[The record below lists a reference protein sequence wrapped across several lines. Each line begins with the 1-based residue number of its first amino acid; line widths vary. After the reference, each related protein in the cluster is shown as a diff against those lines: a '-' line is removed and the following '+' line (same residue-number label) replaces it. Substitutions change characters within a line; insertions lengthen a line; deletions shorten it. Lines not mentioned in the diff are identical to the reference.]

1 MKRFGLKA
9 VATAFVAFIAFAS
22 TAGAQVTTGNI
33 SGRVTDE
40 SGKPIEGAQV
50 QVKNVQTNLVRA
62 RLTNADGR
70 YVILGLEVGSGYSV
84 TVRRIGLEAQA
95 RNEQSVALGTTT
107 RADFSLKQAATTLQG
122 VRIIA
127 TTDPVIAPSKTGV
140 GVTVSDSLLHR
151 MPTLNRNFTDMVAL
165 TPQVS
170 LNGAGLSGGGVNN
183 RYNTIQI
190 DGASET
196 DLFGLGSTGQPGGQ
210 AGGKSIGIESVK
222 QYQVLLSPYDVRE
235 GNFAGALINAVTKSG
250 SNEFHGSIYDAFR
263 SQSLTR
269 TEPYLSDYH
278 QTQYGFTLG
287 GPIVKDKIFFFV
299 NPEYQL
305 QNAPSSGCY
314 IGLTGCNLQ
323 QADLTRFET
332 LATGYGVPTGSAGP
346 IFTKNPLT
354 NIFARLDFQ
363 DLPFNST
370 LMVRYNYGGATQD
383 VFSRGSTGSTP
394 SFPLSSNE
402 YQFISVKRAL
412 VAQLRSNF
420 KNGAY
425 NELFLGYTTI
435 RDVRA
440 PVAIAPQLNVTVP
453 GATLVTGSE
462 RSSQANSLAQNYT
475 ELTDNFTFPLG
486 NAHRVTIGSQNFL
499 NYQWSNVFGQNIY
512 GNWTFANLDSLAS
525 GQPSSYNVGVGAN
538 GTSGA
543 VSPSAQQVS
552 AYVQDEWNAT
562 NRLTVTY
569 GLRVDIP
576 SFGTK
581 PPLNQEVLTDFGK
594 NTSSIP
600 SGQSLL
606 SYRVGF
612 NWDVTGDQRN
622 QLRGGAGIFTGR
634 PAFVWMSNM
643 FGNTGGLSGFAQLTC
658 LGSYAPKFNSTSAAH
673 PPTVCGNGVTATAGS
688 EIDLMQSNVK
698 FPQTQR
704 ESIGFDR
711 DLGNGWVG
719 TVEGL
724 LTQNLNDFFYQNIAL
739 AGPQGTDPN
748 GRVMYGSLV
757 NTPIL
762 KILARNR
769 VLEAVNTNKNWG
781 YNWTVGVQ
789 RKFRDNFEF
798 EAWYTRSEEKTSMD
812 PTSSTQASQTQFG
825 RAWAGNLQDQAIGT
839 SLFQQDH
846 RIIMSGTYRFQPT
859 LTDISLIY
867 SGRSGNHYDYVYGGG
882 SGDLNGDGFTG
893 NDLVYVPKSTTDSNQ
908 VFLVPLG
915 TTTTATEA
923 AALQKFIAGNKC
935 LSSQAGTIMQRN
947 SCVAPWIHEIDVS
960 LRQSLAGLGIGSALN
975 THRLDNVTVQLDVFN
990 LANLI
995 NSGWGKQEY
1004 TGAIQSV
1011 NLLTYVTTENRNGKS
1026 LIGPTGVAA
1035 RPEFTFDPNT
1045 IYTTANNISSNYRM
1059 QVSLRYSF

>member
-1 MKRFGLKA
+1 MKRFCFKTL
-9 VATAFVAFIAFAS
+9 ATAFVAILLFAA
-22 TAGAQVTTGNI
+22 TARAQVTTGNI
-33 SGRVTDE
+33 SGRVIDE
-40 SGKPIEGAQV
+40 SGKPVEGAQV
-50 QVKNVQTNLVRA
+50 QVKNTQTNLLRA
-62 RLTNADGR
+62 RLTNSDGR

-84 TVRRIGLEAQA
+84 TVRRIGLEAQT
-95 RNEQSVALGTTT
+95 REEQAVALGTTT
-107 RADFSLKQAATTLQG
+107 RVDFTLKQAATNLQG
-122 VRIIA
+122 IKIVA

-222 QYQVLLSPYDVRE
+222 QYQVLLSPYDVRQ

-250 SNEFHGSIYDAFR
+250 SNEWHGSIYDAFR

-269 TEPYLSDYH
+269 AQPYLSDYH
-278 QTQYGFTLG
+278 QTQYGATLG

-314 IGLTGCNLQ
+314 IGLSGCNLQ
-323 QADLTRFET
+323 QADLDRFVS
-332 LATGYGVPTGSAGP
+332 LATAYGVPTGSAGP
-346 IFTKNPLT
+346 VFTKNPLT
-354 NIFARLDFQ
+354 NIFARLDFV

-370 LMVRYNYGGATQD
+370 LMLRYNYGGATQD

-394 SFPLSSNE
+394 SFPLTSNE
-402 YQFISVKRAL
+402 YQFLSVKRAA

-420 KNGAY
+420 KNGSY

-440 PVAIAPQLNVTVP
+440 PVAHAPQLNVTVP

-475 ELTDNFTFPLG
+475 ELTDNFTFPIG
-486 NAHRVTIGSQNFL
+486 NTHRVTVGSQNFL
-499 NYQWSNVFGQNIY
+499 NYQWVNVFGQNIF

-525 GQPSSYNVGVGAN
+525 GQPSSYNVGVGVN
-538 GTSGA
+538 GSGA

-576 SFGTK
+576 SFGKT
-581 PPLNQEVLTDFGK
+581 PPQNAEILADFGK

-658 LGSYAPKFNSTSAAH
+658 LNAQAPKFNATTAAT
-673 PPTVCGNGVTATAGS
+673 PPTQCNNGVTASAGS
-688 EIDLMQSNVK
+688 EVDLMQSNVK

-748 GRVMYGSLV
+748 GRVMYGLV
-757 NTPIL
+757 NSPVL
-762 KILARNR
+762 KVQARNR

-781 YNWTVGVQ
+781 YSWTVGVQ

-798 EAWYTRSEEKTSMD
+798 EAWYTRAEEKTSMD

-825 RAWAGNLQDQAIGT
+825 RAWAGNLMDQTVGT

-859 LTDISLIY
+859 LTDISVIY
-867 SGRSGNHYDYVYGGG
+867 SGRSGNRYDYVYGGS

-893 NDLVYVPKSTTDSNQ
+893 NDLVYIPKSTTDSNQ

-915 TTTTATEA
+915 STSTATEA
-923 AALQKFIAGNKC
+923 AALAKYIAGQKC
-935 LSSQAGTIMQRN
+935 LRTQAGTIMQRN
-947 SCVAPWIHEIDVS
+947 SCQAPWIHEVDLSV
-960 LRQSLAGLGIGSALN
+960 RQSLAGLGFAQLLGG
-975 THRLDNVTVQLDVFN
+975 THRLDNLSVQFDVFN

-995 NSGWGKQEY
+995 NAGWGKQEF

-1026 LIGPTGVAA
+1026 LVGAAGVAA

-1059 QVSLRYSF
+1059 QLSVRYSF